1 MEALYR
7 MSPGAGFSVLSQK
20 YLTTRPPFH
29 PVPRRCLRSPTLRR
43 SPALWRL
50 ASRATRRPN
59 SGNLFLGQNTGT
71 SRPPAHVLFL
81 CFLVFLA
88 LMPARGAADEGRIRL
103 SGYAKS
109 FVMLEQRA
117 SVPDIRKPEP
127 RRIWLNRV
135 RVKLF
140 WRPAP
145 VLSGEFAYDLSA
157 RAAGAPSA
165 GAPWLPASALLDYR
179 VKDLGARLYPR
190 ADGTDRSFTVTQ
202 NLDRA
207 LLTVSLPRADV
218 YVGRQV
224 VAFGSA
230 RAVNP
235 TDVITPFSP
244 EVLDREERVGV
255 DAVRLRVPVG
265 TMGEL
270 DAGVV
275 PGWDVSKQS
284 GAGFV
289 RGRFMAHGADV
300 HVMAMGFREH
310 LLLGLDVAGSLGDAG
325 AWLEAAWTRKPD
337 GRSFLRISTGLDHR
351 ISNGVYGTL
360 EYHLNGAGVSRSR
373 DYRTLL
379 EDRTYAAGGVF
390 LLGRHYV
397 APGLAWQL
405 TPLWSVRMPVLWNL
419 SDRSA
424 FLSPAIEYGCF
435 QNGTVS
441 GGVLLG
447 LGRGSGAPPS
457 RASNGVQSEFG
468 QFPTLGFVSVN
479 YYF

>member
-1 MEALYR
+1 ML
-7 MSPGAGFSVLSQK
+7 QQ
-20 YLTTRPPFH
+20 
-29 PVPRRCLRSPTLRR
+29 PV
-43 SPALWRL
+43 
-50 ASRATRRPN
+50 
-59 SGNLFLGQNTGT
+59 
-71 SRPPAHVLFL
+71 
-81 CFLVFLA
+81 
-88 LMPARGAADEGRIRL
+88 
-103 SGYAKS
+103 
-109 FVMLEQRA
+109 
-117 SVPDIRKPEP
+117 SVPEIRKQESG
-127 RRIWLNRV
+127 RIWLNRV
-135 RVKLF
+135 RTKLL
-140 WRPAP
+140 WRPAQ
-145 VLSGEFAYDLSA
+145 VVSGEFAYELSV
-157 RAAGAPSA
+157 RATGAPSS
-165 GAPWLPASALLDYR
+165 GAAWLAAPLLFDYR
-179 VKDLGARLYPR
+179 VKDLGTRLFPR
-190 ADGTDRSFTVTQ
+190 VDGTGRGFTVTQ

-207 LLTVSLPRADV
+207 VVTVSLPRADV
-218 YVGRQV
+218 YLGRQV

-235 TDVITPFSP
+235 TDVITPLST
-244 EVLDREERVGV
+244 EVLDKEERVGV

-265 TMGEL
+265 MMGEL

-351 ISNGVYGTL
+351 FSNGVYGTL
-360 EYHLNGAGVSRSR
+360 EYHLNGAGVSRAR
-373 DYRTLL
+373 DYYTLL
-379 EDRTYAAGGVF
+379 EDQTYAAGGVF

-405 TPLWSVRMPVLWNL
+405 TPLWSVRMPVLLNL

-435 QNGTVS
+435 QNGSVA

-468 QFPTLGFVSVN
+468 EFPTLGFVSMN